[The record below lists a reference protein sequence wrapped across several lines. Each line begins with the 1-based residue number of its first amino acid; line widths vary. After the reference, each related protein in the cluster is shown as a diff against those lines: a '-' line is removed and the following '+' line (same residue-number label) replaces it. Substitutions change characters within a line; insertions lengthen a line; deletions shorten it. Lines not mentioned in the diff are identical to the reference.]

1 MKKIKLLSI
10 LLVTVFAVSCSSIRV
25 NSDYD
30 AAVDFNQYKT
40 YAFFKQGIDKAEI
53 SDLDKKRIL
62 RAIDAEMQKKGFVK
76 SDSPDMLIN
85 IFTRANEQVNVNNWG
100 YNYGWGWG
108 YSPWMW
114 GGNYTTVNTSTQG
127 ILYIDI
133 LDARKKELVWQ
144 GIGTGVLTLDRER
157 KQERINEFVMEIMKE
172 YPPQK
177 KE

>member
-1 MKKIKLLSI
+1 MKKIKLLS
-10 LLVTVFAVSCSSIRV
+10 LLFVTVFIASCSSIRV

-100 YNYGWGWG
+100 Y
-108 YSPWMW
+108 SPWMW

-157 KQERINEFVMEIMKE
+157 KQERINEFVMEIMKK

-177 KE
+177 KQ